1 MASPQSIT
9 VDQMRQILGEVMDAL
24 ESPDYAS
31 KLDEA
36 KEAAGNEMLKM
47 MQIVFPMFTQMV
59 RDMETLDGEVAR
71 LHSQI
76 RSYYLP
82 PVSISSSVDTSLH
95 YKLFFLFII
104 VLYTFY
110 FLLGIGDYINSKSF
124 DDSFDYPL
132 NVDIKH
138 LVKEEL
144 AGRKPGVAAINYY
157 PYRFLTNSGK
167 CSTVEKLDLFI
178 VVKSALNNFGHRTAI
193 RKTYGQ
199 ESMLPGRIVKVLFF
213 LGVGT
218 SSDTQRKVQEEM
230 AENKDIIQMDFMDT
244 YFNNT
249 IKTMM
254 SFRWLFEHCPS
265 ADYYLFTDDDMY
277 ISVSNLL
284 DYAESTILKTDSTE
298 NTTQD
303 GHLFAGYVFKSGP
316 HRVHT
321 SKWRVSLE
329 EYPWNKW
336 PPYVTAGAYVISKKT
351 MNVLYIASLFVK
363 HFRFDDIYLGIVAKK
378 VGIVPTHCDRFHFYN
393 KPYDREGYRGVI
405 ASHGFDNHDQLVSV
419 WNEQNSLR

>member
-1 MASPQSIT
+1 
-9 VDQMRQILGEVMDAL
+9 MRHR
-24 ESPDYAS
+24 
-31 KLDEA
+31 
-36 KEAAGNEMLKM
+36 N
-47 MQIVFPMFTQMV
+47 
-59 RDMETLDGEVAR
+59 
-71 LHSQI
+71 H
-76 RSYYLP
+76 
-82 PVSISSSVDTSLH
+82 
-95 YKLFFLFII
+95 KLFFFFII
-104 VLYTFY
+104 VLYTLYIF
-110 FLLGIGDYINSKSF
+110 LGIGDYINSKSF

-132 NVDIKH
+132 NIDVKL
-138 LVKEEL
+138 LVEGEL
-144 AGRKPGVAAINYY
+144 EGKKSTVTAINYY

-167 CSTVEKLDLFI
+167 CGTVEKLDLFI
-178 VVKSALNNFGHRTAI
+178 VVKSAINNFGHRMAI

-199 ESMLPGRIVKVLFF
+199 ETFMPERIVKILFF

-218 SSDTQRKVQEEM
+218 SSDTQRKVQAEM
-230 AENKDIIQMDFMDT
+230 AENKDIIQMDFIDT

-254 SFRWLFEHCPS
+254 SFRWLYERCSS

-284 DYAESTILKTDSTE
+284 GYVESTILKADATK

-316 HRVHT
+316 HRVHA

-336 PPYVTAGAYVISKKT
+336 PPYVTAGAYVISRKT
-351 MNVLYIASLFVK
+351 MNFLYIGSLFVK

-378 VGIVPTHCDRFHFYN
+378 VGIELTHCDRFHFY
-393 KPYDREGYRGVI
+393 KKRYDKEGYRDVI
-405 ASHGFDNHDQLVSV
+405 ASHGFDNHDQLVSA
-419 WNEQNSLR
+419 WNEQNLLQ